1 MREITLQ
8 AEVRTPA
15 QMGKRSKAIR
25 RAGKVPGVYYVHGEA
40 NIPVTVEE
48 KSLKPLIYTSE
59 THIINL
65 KLNDGADKS
74 CILRDIQFDPITDR
88 PVHIDLQGLLE
99 DEEIT
104 VEIPIVVTGG
114 IPAGV
119 RDGGILQQIIR
130 RLKISCL
137 PKHIPDH
144 VEVNAGEM
152 KINQFIHV
160 RDLSIPNITI
170 LETPDN
176 TILGIIPPT
185 VEKEETP
192 AADAAVAAEPEVI
205 AKGKKP
211 EEGAEPAAGG
221 EKKAAAPGD
230 KKADAAPAK
239 DEKKK

>member
-1 MREITLQ
+1 M
-8 AEVRTPA
+8 
-15 QMGKRSKAIR
+15 
-25 RAGKVPGVYYVHGEA
+25 
-40 NIPVTVEE
+40 TVQE
-48 KSLKPLIYTSE
+48 KSLKPLIFTSE

-65 KLNDGADKS
+65 KLADGADKS

-88 PVHIDLQGLLE
+88 PVHFDLQGLRE
-99 DEEIT
+99 NEEIT
-104 VEIPIVVTGG
+104 IEIPIVITGG
-114 IPAGV
+114 IPVGV

-144 VEVNAGEM
+144 IEVNAGDM

-176 TILGIIPPT
+176 TILGVIPPT
-185 VEKEETP
+185 VEKEATP
-192 AADAAVAAEPEVI
+192 AAAAAAAEPEVI
-205 AKGKKP
+205 TKGKKP
-211 EEGAEPAAGG
+211 EDGAEG
-221 EKKAAAPGD
+221 EAGD
-230 KKADAAPAK
+230 KKGDAAPAK